1 MHLAAGIL
9 GTFEKHAVQ
18 NHARINND
26 GIAHFEFGAL
36 FVAGDELDGVN
47 QFFWIGIV
55 EEKRKALNG
64 FVSEAAAAGFL
75 PREMLVKNI
84 DGVAGAGELFATH
97 CSGRTAADNYD
108 FSHQVSLAKW

>member
-1 MHLAAGIL
+1 MHLAASVL

-26 GIAHFEFGAL
+26 GVAHFEFGAL

-64 FVSEAAAAGFL
+64 FMSEAATAGFL
-75 PREMLVKNI
+75 PGEMLVKNI
-84 DGVAGAGELFATH
+84 DGVPEACDLFATH
-97 CSGRTAADNYD
+97 SPTRTPTY
-108 FSHQVSLAKW
+108 H

>member
-1 MHLAAGIL
+1 MDLAACVL
-9 GTFEKHAVQ
+9 GTFQKHAVQ
-18 NHARINND
+18 NHARIND
-26 GIAHFEFGAL
+26 DRVAHFEFGAL
-36 FVAGDELDGVN
+36 LVAGDELDGVD

-55 EEKRKALNG
+55 EKKREALNG
-64 FVSEAAAAGFL
+64 FVGEAAAAGFL
-75 PREMLVKNI
+75 PREMLVKNV